1 MSEIKDTLIATDLD
15 GTYLYPKHRFKLL
28 SRGYTK
34 FSKRFIGDGGHLLFV
49 TSRNR
54 HLHKKLNKKV
64 GGGVDMIGCNG
75 SLVISGGELIKEEYF
90 DNAKLVPL
98 MEEIERDYK
107 PMLCMAC
114 GSRHNL
120 VVPKKK
126 ESIIFRV
133 YLWSQIRLGDKFVVN
148 SKIYDWELRSDKVYK
163 MMVFIGWGKK
173 GRAKAERVNEE
184 LKAKYPDYE
193 WSWSNEVIEITPKG
207 CTKSSGLSF
216 YLDYNHISHD
226 NVLVVGDSGN
236 DISMFEEFP
245 EQSYCMSHGPAS
257 VRAKAKHIIR
267 RFDELEEVLY
277 PSADS
282 KSSRRKKKE

>member
-1 MSEIKDTLIATDLD
+1 MGEIKDTLIATDLD

-28 SRGYTK
+28 QKSYVD
-34 FSKRFIGDGGHLLFV
+34 FSKRFIADGGRLLFV
-49 TSRNR
+49 TSRNK
-54 HLHKKLNKKV
+54 HLYKKLSKKV

-75 SLVISGGELIKEEYF
+75 SLVFSGGELVKESYF
-90 DNAKLVPL
+90 DNASLVPL
-98 MEEIERDYK
+98 MEEIEKEYK

-114 GSRHNL
+114 GEKHNL
-120 VVPKKK
+120 VVPRKK
-126 ESIIFRV
+126 ESIIFRF
-133 YLWSQIRLGDKFVVN
+133 YLLSQVRLGDKFVVN
-148 SKIYDWELRSDKVYK
+148 TKMYNWELKNDKVYK

-173 GRAKAERVNEE
+173 GRAKAERVTEE

-193 WSWSNEVIEITPKG
+193 WCWSNEIIEITPKG

-236 DISMFEEFP
+236 DISMFEEFQ
-245 EQSYCMSHGPAS
+245 EHSYCMAHGPAS
-257 VRAKAKHIIR
+257 VRMKAKYTIR
-267 RFDELEEVLY
+267 RFDELEKVLY

-282 KSSRRKKKE
+282 KNSRRKKN

>member
-1 MSEIKDTLIATDLD
+1 MAKINETLIATDLD
-15 GTYLYPKHRFKLL
+15 GTYLYPKHRFRLL
-28 SRGYTK
+28 ARSYTK
-34 FSKRFIGDGGHLLFV
+34 FSKRFIADGGRLLFV

-54 HLHKKLNKKV
+54 HLYKKLNKKV

-75 SLVISGGELIKEEYF
+75 SLVFSGGELIREERF
-90 DNAKLVPL
+90 DNEKLVPL

-107 PMLCMAC
+107 PMLSMAC
-114 GSRHNL
+114 GERHNL
-120 VVPKKK
+120 VVPQKK
-126 ESIIFRV
+126 ESIIFKF
-133 YLWSQIRLGDKFVVN
+133 YLWSQVRLGDKFVCSTKKYN
-148 SKIYDWELRSDKVYK
+148 WELRNDKIYK

-173 GRAKAERVNEE
+173 GRAKAEMVTEE

-193 WSWSNEVIEITPKG
+193 WCWSNEIIEITPKG

-226 NVLVVGDSGN
+226 NVMVVGDSGN

-245 EQSYCMSHGPAS
+245 EHSYCMAHGPAS
-257 VRAKAKHIIR
+257 VRAKAKYTIR
-267 RFDELEEVLY
+267 RFDELEKVLY

-282 KSSRRKKKE
+282 KSSRRKKKK